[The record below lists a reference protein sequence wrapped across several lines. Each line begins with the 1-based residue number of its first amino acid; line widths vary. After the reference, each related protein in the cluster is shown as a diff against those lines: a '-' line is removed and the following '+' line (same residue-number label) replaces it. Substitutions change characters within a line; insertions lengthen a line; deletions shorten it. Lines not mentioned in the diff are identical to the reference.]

1 MKLKV
6 FQKLSEQLN
15 NKKGDFKMNRIF
27 SVNFWMQTFIS
38 TLITMFMIYLIKK
51 MATAVNI
58 PVVSEV
64 AQAV

>member
-38 TLITMFMIYLIKK
+38 ALITMFMIYLLKK

-64 AQAV
+64 ASAV

>member
-1 MKLKV
+1 MKLRV

-64 AQAV
+64 ASAV

>member
-1 MKLKV
+1 
-6 FQKLSEQLN
+6 
-15 NKKGDFKMNRIF
+15 MNRIF

>member
-1 MKLKV
+1 MKLRV

>member
-27 SVNFWMQTFIS
+27 SVNFWLQTFIS

-51 MATAVNI
+51 MAGAVNI

-64 AQAV
+64 ASAV

>member
-64 AQAV
+64 ASAV